1 MIDLNKKLKELEENY
16 NKLSEIIESKEK
28 NYKEE
33 LYSLNEE
40 LLRMQGE
47 YRLVKALID
56 DENNIPEDKQENE

>member
-28 NYKEE
+28 SYKEE

-56 DENNIPEDKQENE
+56 DENNIKEDKQENE

>member
-28 NYKEE
+28 SYKEE

-56 DENNIPEDKQENE
+56 DENNVPEDKQENE

>member
-28 NYKEE
+28 SYKEE

-56 DENNIPEDKQENE
+56 DENNIPEDKPENE

>member
-28 NYKEE
+28 SYKEE

>member
-28 NYKEE
+28 SYKEE

-56 DENNIPEDKQENE
+56 DENNISEDKQENE

>member
-56 DENNIPEDKQENE
+56 DENNISEDKQENE

>member
-28 NYKEE
+28 SYKEE

-47 YRLVKALID
+47 YKLVKALID
-56 DENNIPEDKQENE
+56 DENNISEDKQENE